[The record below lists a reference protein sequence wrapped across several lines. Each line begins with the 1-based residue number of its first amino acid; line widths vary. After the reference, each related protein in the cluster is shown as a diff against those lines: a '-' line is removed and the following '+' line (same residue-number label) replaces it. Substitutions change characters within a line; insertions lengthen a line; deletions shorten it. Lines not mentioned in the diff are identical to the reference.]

1 MAYTPRD
8 YQIVA
13 IDSVRSVL
21 RDPAYSYSA
30 LQRGPGILLRAPC
43 RSGKTVIA
51 GFIIENARAR
61 GKKIGF
67 GCRRKELISQCSK
80 KLDEAGIRHG
90 IIQGNNPRANTEAVQ
105 VFSFDTLVRRLRKKG
120 HTMAPWVP
128 EDFDIIFHDEC
139 HEMTPTVVEVKSHY
153 QNAIWIGLTA
163 TPKRTDGKPLG
174 VAGGGIYDTM
184 IEVISEEKLLELG
197 FLCDYVVYDAPLEAR
212 SDFKNV
218 KMKGGE
224 FDEKEVAEI
233 VDKPKVIGSV
243 YQNWKLHADGLKTMV
258 FAINRAHGQH
268 LCSEFRARGESAE
281 YVDGES
287 SDDHRE
293 EVMARF
299 RAAPPGSGAI
309 LVSVALYTQGL
320 DVPDLEAISVA
331 RPIGSEIL
339 FVQIFMRPLTP
350 APGKT
355 IGVIL
360 DHGNNIARHGFPTDP
375 REYSLDGKARGG
387 PKEAIKSVKYCP
399 ACGSMVRSGTRLC
412 QGTMTYGERVGQICG
427 FELIVLA
434 DSELPP
440 TAEEVVLTKKERK
453 AIERAESQAVVE
465 RQIRRLQE
473 LVEMQLRDN
482 RKWEY
487 AVNKFQTEFGERPG
501 KKHGV
506 KLDWESGHK
515 TPSGWKLVGWS
526 FGEGAQRRTFSEA

>member
-1 MAYTPRD
+1 MAYQPRD
-8 YQIVA
+8 YQIAA
-13 IDSVRSVL
+13 INDIRDVL
-21 RDPAYSYSA
+21 RNPVYSLTA
-30 LQRGPGILLRAPC
+30 LQRGVGILLRAPC

-51 GFIIENARAR
+51 GFIIENAQAR

-90 IIQGNNPRANTEAVQ
+90 IIQGSNPRANTEAVQ
-105 VFSFDTLVRRLRKKG
+105 VFSFDTIVRRLRKKG

-128 EDFDIIFHDEC
+128 DDFDIIFHDEC
-139 HEMTPTVVEVKSHY
+139 HEMTPTVVETKTHY
-153 QNAIWIGLTA
+153 PNAIWIGLTA

-184 IEVISEEKLLELG
+184 IEVISEQALLDLG
-197 FLCDYVVYDAPLEAR
+197 YLCDYVVYDAPPESR

-268 LCSEFRARGESAE
+268 LCSEFRARGENAE

-287 SDDHRE
+287 SDEHRE
-293 EVMARF
+293 SVMARF
-299 RAAPPGSGAI
+299 RAAPVGSGAI

-320 DVPDLEAISVA
+320 DVPDLECISVA

-339 FVQIFMRPLTP
+339 FVQLFMRPLTP
-350 APGKT
+350 APGKS

-360 DHGNNIARHGFPTDP
+360 DHGNNIARHGFPTDA
-375 REYSLDGKARGG
+375 REYSLEGKSRGG
-387 PKEAIKSVKYCP
+387 PKEAVKSVKYCP
-399 ACGSMVRSGTRLC
+399 VCGSTPRSTQRFCNGTI
-412 QGTMTYGERVGQICG
+412 TYGERMGQICG
-427 FELIVLA
+427 FELIVLV
-434 DSELPP
+434 DGELPV

-453 AIERAESQAVVE
+453 AQEKQQAQALVVK
-465 RQIRRLQE
+465 QTLRLQE
-473 LVEMQLRDN
+473 LVEIQLRDN

-487 AVNKFQTEFGERPG
+487 AINKFQTEFGERPG
-501 KKHGV
+501 RNHGV

-515 TPSGWKLVGWS
+515 TPSGYKLVGWS
-526 FGEGAQRRTFSEA
+526 FGGRTFSET